1 MGKFEPPENEEDRR
15 AWIKRQKAKGVRAFK
30 ARYGWTT
37 STVGAPDN
45 PQTAQQQDHR
55 RNVQAV
61 TRRWHTLND
70 QQCAAWGAATANKY
84 MLTRTGRRVRLSPY
98 HLFVSLNVGRA
109 DLGLSQYDVPAPE
122 PVWSTSPVV
131 ELSAT
136 FTGGRFSLKA
146 RLTRPPAQHILVC
159 AAAPVR
165 SGARYVKRIPFLCLL
180 PPPIDGWSD
189 LTDFYVARYGVPKPG
204 WTIWIRTC
212 QHIDGWQDAPT
223 TLCARISVQAA

>member
-1 MGKFEPPENEEDRR
+1 M
-15 AWIKRQKAKGVRAFK
+15 
-30 ARYGWTT
+30 
-37 STVGAPDN
+37 S
-45 PQTAQQQDHR
+45 
-55 RNVQAV
+55 
-61 TRRWHTLND
+61 
-70 QQCAAWGAATANKY
+70 
-84 MLTRTGRRVRLSPY
+84 LSPY

-146 RLTRPPAQHILVC
+146 RLTSPPAQHILVY

-165 SGARYVKRIPFLCLL
+165 SGVRYVKHIPFLCLL

-189 LTDFYVARYGVPKPG
+189 LTDLYVARYGVPKPD
-204 WTIWIRTC
+204 WAIWIRTC

-223 TLCARISVQAA
+223 TLHARISVQAA

>member
-1 MGKFEPPENEEDRR
+1 MK
-15 AWIKRQKAKGVRAFK
+15 IKSIPKRGRKGNVIYSETRHGNV
-30 ARYGWTT
+30 AREF
-37 STVGAPDN
+37 VPADN
-45 PQTAQQQDHR
+45 PQTAQQQAHR

-61 TRRWHTLND
+61 SRPWHTLND

-84 MLTRTGRRVRLSPY
+84 MLTRTGRQVRLSPY

-122 PVWSTSPVV
+122 PVWGASPLV

-146 RLTRPPAQHILVC
+146 RPTSPPAQHILVY

-165 SGARYVKRIPFLCLL
+165 SGVRYLKHIPFLCLL

-189 LTDFYVARYGVPKPG
+189 LTDLYVARYGVPKPD
-204 WTIWIRTC
+204 WAIWIRAC
-212 QHIDGWQDAPT
+212 QHADGWQDAPI
-223 TLCARISVQAA
+223 TLRARISVQAA

>member
-1 MGKFEPPENEEDRR
+1 MKIQSMPKRGRVKNVIYSETRHGK
-15 AWIKRQKAKGVRAFK
+15 V
-30 ARYGWTT
+30 AREF
-37 STVGAPDN
+37 VPPDN

-61 TRRWHTLND
+61 TGRWHTLND

-98 HLFVSLNVGRA
+98 HLFVSLNIGRA

-146 RLTRPPAQHILVC
+146 RLTSPPVQHILVC

-165 SGARYVKRIPFLCLL
+165 SGVRYVKDIPFLCLL

-189 LTDFYVARYGVPKPG
+189 ITELYVARFGVPKSRHGGLDSHLPA
-204 WTIWIRTC
+204 
-212 QHIDGWQDAPT
+212 H
-223 TLCARISVQAA
+223 

>member
-1 MGKFEPPENEEDRR
+1 MATFVPPEDEEQRR
-15 AWIKRQKAKGVRAFK
+15 AFIKRQKANGVRAFK
-30 ARYGWTT
+30 ARGRWVL
-37 STVGAPDN
+37 STVGEPSN

-55 RNVQAV
+55 RNVEAV
-61 TRRWHTLND
+61 TGRWHALND
-70 QQCAAWGAATANKY
+70 QQYAAWGAATANKY

-122 PVWSTSPVV
+122 PLWSTSPVF

-136 FTGGRFSLKA
+136 FAGGRFSLKA
-146 RLTRPPAQHILVC
+146 RLNGPPAQHILVY

-165 SGARYVKRIPFLCLL
+165 SGRRYVKDIPFLCLL

-189 LTDFYVARYGVPKPG
+189 LTDLYVARYGVPKPD
-204 WTIWIRTC
+204 WAIWIRTC
-212 QHIDGWQDAPT
+212 QHIDGWMDVPNV
-223 TLCARISVQAA
+223 LRARVRATAA